1 MKLKSNVF
9 KCNLKELTT
18 KNAHSTRGQRSVFWH
33 LRNCAVFHSCG
44 VGLAVHVA
52 SVSQRGRE
60 QFSSSY
66 YWRFTLHRFFMPWST
81 LNSLTASLH
90 WDDFMASFSGKT
102 NTSLVATTSSPLPPI
117 IILHL
122 QSDPFPSVLS
132 STRSVASP
140 TSCSHSDEWSDAFI
154 DQLCSSVIPG
164 CRVRFKCDEFPNS
177 KLVHYVR

>member
-1 MKLKSNVF
+1 MQF
-9 KCNLKELTT
+9 KEINNKDT
-18 KNAHSTRGQRSVFWH
+18 HSTHGQRSVFWH

-44 VGLAVHVA
+44 VGLAVHVV
-52 SVSQRGRE
+52 SVSPRGQE
-60 QFSSSY
+60 QSSSSY
-66 YWRFTLHRFFMPWST
+66 YLRFTLHRFFMPWST

-102 NTSLVATTSSPLPPI
+102 NTSSVATTSSPLPPI

-122 QSDPFPSVLS
+122 QPDPFPSILS

-140 TSCSHSDEWSDAFI
+140 TSCSLSDEWSDAFI
-154 DQLCSSVIPG
+154 DQLCSSVIPA
-164 CRVRFKCDEFPNS
+164 CRARFECGEFLNS